1 MSNEVM
7 IALGVGVIV
16 FAVCATLFAFF
27 RGVHGSLSTAKPGEV
42 YSFEYEQPLH
52 GEPKRF
58 LAKVVEP
65 VYTLDDNTIRKLN
78 TRSYYRAN
86 DPQFKRTRHLVTCE
100 MPNGEVRQFYAER
113 TKNVRRTVFFGNVFR
128 KGVAALL

>member
-7 IALGVGVIV
+7 IALGVGVVI
-16 FAVCATLFAFF
+16 FTICATLFAFV
-27 RGVHGSLSTAKPGEV
+27 RGVHGSLSSAKPGEV

-78 TRSYYRAN
+78 SRSNYRAN

-100 MPNGEVRQFYAER
+100 MPSGEVRQFYAER

>member
-1 MSNEVM
+1 MSNEMMVGIG
-7 IALGVGVIV
+7 IAAAVGLICVIMFSFV
-16 FAVCATLFAFF
+16 
-27 RGVHGSLSTAKPGEV
+27 RGVHGSLATAAPGEV

-52 GEPKRF
+52 GDPKRF

-65 VYTLDDNTIRKLN
+65 VYTLDDNTIRRLN
-78 TRSYYRAN
+78 IHSNYRTN

-128 KGVAALL
+128 KGIAALL

>member
-7 IALGVGVIV
+7 IALGVGAVV
-16 FAVCATLFAFF
+16 FCIAATLFSMV
-27 RGVHGSLSTAKPGEV
+27 RGVHGSLATARPGEI

-52 GEPKRF
+52 GDPKRF

-65 VYTLDDNTIRKLN
+65 VYTLDDNTIRRLN
-78 TRSYYRAN
+78 VRSNYRSN

-113 TKNVRRTVFFGNVFR
+113 TKNVRRTMFVGSLFR

>member
-1 MSNEVM
+1 MSNEMM
-7 IALGVGVIV
+7 IGLGVAAVLCAIV
-16 FAVCATLFAFF
+16 AVMFSVV
-27 RGVHGSLSTAKPGEV
+27 RGVHASLSTAKPGEV

>member
-1 MSNEVM
+1 MSNEMM
-7 IALGVGVIV
+7 IALGVGVAV
-16 FAVCATLFAFF
+16 FCLFGVVCSLV
-27 RGVHGSLSTAKPGEV
+27 RGVHGSLATARPGEI

-65 VYTLDDNTIRKLN
+65 VYTLDDNTIRRLN
-78 TRSYYRAN
+78 VRSNYRAN

-113 TKNVRRTVFFGNVFR
+113 TKNVRRAMFVGPMFR
-128 KGVAALL
+128 KGIAALL